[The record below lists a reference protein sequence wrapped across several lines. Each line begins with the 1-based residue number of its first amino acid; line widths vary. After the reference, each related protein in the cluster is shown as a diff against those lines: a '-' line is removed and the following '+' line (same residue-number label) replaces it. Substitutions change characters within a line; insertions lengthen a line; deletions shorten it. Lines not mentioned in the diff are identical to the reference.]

1 VLNTSK
7 NDALD
12 KELYS
17 PNPNTANAV
26 SSNTNSNRNE
36 PKMDSYEKHL
46 DNLVRETIKKVVR
59 IEGNDKCC
67 DCGSPEPDWLVTNL
81 GILVCIE
88 CCGIHRKM
96 GVQIA
101 KTQSIKIDRLSCSQ
115 LIVSYADVKSI

>member
-1 VLNTSK
+1 
-7 NDALD
+7 
-12 KELYS
+12 
-17 PNPNTANAV
+17 
-26 SSNTNSNRNE
+26 
-36 PKMDSYEKHL
+36 MDSYEKHL